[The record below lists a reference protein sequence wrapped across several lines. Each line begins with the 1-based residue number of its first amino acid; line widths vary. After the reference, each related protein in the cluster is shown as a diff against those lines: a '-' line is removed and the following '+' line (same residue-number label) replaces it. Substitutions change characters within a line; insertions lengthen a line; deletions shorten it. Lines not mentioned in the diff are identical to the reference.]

1 LRFTCTIL
9 RNYFLLMLQ
18 QKQGFKGQRLIA
30 ISTEVF
36 SKSEHNQLTMS
47 LYITKIGYF
56 PAVKYHYIKKD
67 SGVDYYM
74 LIYCTS
80 GEGWCKV
87 GENTYDIKENNFLI
101 LPPNT
106 PYSFGADRTNPWT
119 IYWIHFKGKLASSF
133 LILPITPYQIL
144 PDANSRLQDRIDMFE
159 EIYENLEL
167 SFHSNHYNYASL
179 CLFHFLASFK
189 YEQQFRQIR
198 SHDGIENQF
207 SQKVIYYM
215 RENVEHNLT
224 LEQFAKHF
232 NYSPSHFSM
241 LFQEETKQSPIKY
254 FINLKIEKAC
264 QYLELSNLKISDIY
278 PKLGFKDAAY
288 FSRIFG
294 KVMGLPPSKYKEQEK
309 NI

>member
-1 LRFTCTIL
+1 
-9 RNYFLLMLQ
+9 MLK
-18 QKQGFKGQRLIA
+18 QKEGFKGQRLIA
-30 ISTEVF
+30 ISTEVILNN
-36 SKSEHNQLTMS
+36 EHNPLTMS
-47 LYITKIGYF
+47 LYATKIGFF
-56 PAVKYHYIKKD
+56 PAVKYHFIKKD
-67 SGVDYYM
+67 SGVDYHM

-80 GEGWCKV
+80 GEGWYKI
-87 GENTYDIKENNFLI
+87 GTNTYAIKENQFLI

-106 PYSFGADRTNPWT
+106 PYSFGAHSANPWT

-133 LILPITPYQIL
+133 LTLPIIPCQIS
-144 PDANSRLQDRIDMFE
+144 PDIDSRLQDRIKMFE

-179 CLFHFLASFK
+179 CLFHLLASFK
-189 YEQQFRQIR
+189 YAQQFRQIR
-198 SHDGIENQF
+198 NQDGIEKQF

-224 LEQFAKHF
+224 LEHFARHF
-232 NYSPSHFSM
+232 NYSPSHFSS
-241 LFQEETKQSPIKY
+241 LFHGETKQSPIKY

-294 KVMGLPPSKYKEQEK
+294 KIMGLSPSKYKEQER
-309 NI
+309 NL

>member
-1 LRFTCTIL
+1 MI
-9 RNYFLLMLQ
+9 Q

-36 SKSEHNQLTMS
+36 SNNENNQLTMS
-47 LYITKIGYF
+47 LYATKIGFF
-56 PAVKYHYIKKD
+56 PAVKYHFIKKE
-67 SGVDYYM
+67 SGVDYHM

-80 GEGWCKV
+80 GEGWCEI
-87 GENTYDIKENNFLI
+87 GGNTYAIKENDFII

-119 IYWIHFKGKLASSF
+119 IYWIHFKGKLAPSF
-133 LILPITPYQIL
+133 LSLPVIPQPISS
-144 PDANSRLQDRIDMFE
+144 DANSRLQDRIKMFE

-179 CLFHFLASFK
+179 CLFYFLASFK
-189 YEQQFRQIR
+189 YVQQFRQIR
-198 SHDGIENQF
+198 NNGIEKQF
-207 SQKVIYYM
+207 SQKVINYM
-215 RENVEHNLT
+215 RENIEHNLT

-232 NYSPSHFSM
+232 NYSPSHFSS

-294 KVMGLPPSKYKEQEK
+294 KVMGTSPSKYKALER